1 MTEEQAREVQEDD
14 RSIKKMEDFTSPDE
28 LYQELVK
35 SVMRYHPSTDLSMIE
50 KAYQVAKAA
59 HKDQVRKSG
68 EPYIIHPL
76 CVGIIL
82 ADLELDKE
90 SIAAGLLHD
99 VVEDT
104 PMTTEDVAA
113 EFGDEASTSSSLAE
127 EISDNSVRS
136 LYIFVSMF
144 RRLQTCFITDFW
156 SSVS

>member
-82 ADLELDKE
+82 ADLEL
-90 SIAAGLLHD
+90 
-99 VVEDT
+99 
-104 PMTTEDVAA
+104 
-113 EFGDEASTSSSLAE
+113 
-127 EISDNSVRS
+127 VRRWK
-136 LYIFVSMF
+136 ITA
-144 RRLQTCFITDFW
+144 LQTLKVLEIK
-156 SSVS
+156 VSCGLMP

>member
-113 EFGDEASTSSSLAE
+113 EFGDEVALLVDGVTKLGQLS
-127 EISDNSVRS
+127 
-136 LYIFVSMF
+136 
-144 RRLQTCFITDFW
+144 
-156 SSVS
+156 

>member
-68 EPYIIHPL
+68 EPYIIHLPL
-76 CVGIIL
+76 
-82 ADLELDKE
+82 
-90 SIAAGLLHD
+90 SAGL
-99 VVEDT
+99 
-104 PMTTEDVAA
+104 A
-113 EFGDEASTSSSLAE
+113 EKKLSCPGRRFGQSP
-127 EISDNSVRS
+127 
-136 LYIFVSMF
+136 
-144 RRLQTCFITDFW
+144 
-156 SSVS
+156 